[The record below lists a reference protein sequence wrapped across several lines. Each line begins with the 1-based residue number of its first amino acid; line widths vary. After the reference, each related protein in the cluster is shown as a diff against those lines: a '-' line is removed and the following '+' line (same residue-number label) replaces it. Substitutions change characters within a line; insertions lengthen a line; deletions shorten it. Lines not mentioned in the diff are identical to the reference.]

1 MSRGA
6 MKIAFAGLIALA
18 AATVVVTVARQRAEN
33 RQALHA
39 QIDKIDALRQR
50 HDAKVAAL
58 KDRMAEVGLGNYLT
72 AQQLASPE
80 GARRGQEALARYRAL
95 LSEREHLLDDMSAQS
110 LALLATLPRGR
121 ARDDA
126 LLGQA
131 IVPSG
136 SVEVRRRL
144 SIAMAANADAVQA
157 VFDWVGRNQ
166 RYLHA
171 QGDKLLIEGQP
182 RIARLDDLQYTVGD
196 TAKAVQEAAVAAGK
210 VESQSSQALESLR
223 RDVDH

>member
-1 MSRGA
+1 M
-6 MKIAFAGLIALA
+6 
-18 AATVVVTVARQRAEN
+18 
-33 RQALHA
+33 
-39 QIDKIDALRQR
+39 
-50 HDAKVAAL
+50 
-58 KDRMAEVGLGNYLT
+58 
-72 AQQLASPE
+72 
-80 GARRGQEALARYRAL
+80 
-95 LSEREHLLDDMSAQS
+95 
-110 LALLATLPRGR
+110 
-121 ARDDA
+121 
-126 LLGQA
+126 
-131 IVPSG
+131 
-136 SVEVRRRL
+136 
-144 SIAMAANADAVQA
+144 QA